1 MPRDALRGKPYSQI
15 MWFEPDDCS
24 RVAINVV
31 SFAINSVLHPSIVAT
46 NSVEKSRCLQFEP
59 IMIAVR
65 YSYGG
70 LTGSP
75 DESGQKRRE
84 KGLARAGNIRVRNG
98 LIQFAWRFLKFQP
111 DSELAD
117 GSGNAQLAGQ

>member
-1 MPRDALRGKPYSQI
+1 MSRIFTSNVAPQSTEDQSLALPRDALRGKPYSQI

-31 SFAINSVLHPSIVAT
+31 SFTINSVLHPWIVAT

-65 YSYGG
+65 
-70 LTGSP
+70 
-75 DESGQKRRE
+75 
-84 KGLARAGNIRVRNG
+84 
-98 LIQFAWRFLKFQP
+98 
-111 DSELAD
+111 
-117 GSGNAQLAGQ
+117 

>member
-1 MPRDALRGKPYSQI
+1 

-46 NSVEKSRCLQFEP
+46 NSVEKSRCLQFDP

-65 YSYGG
+65 Y
-70 LTGSP
+70 
-75 DESGQKRRE
+75 R
-84 KGLARAGNIRVRNG
+84 
-98 LIQFAWRFLKFQP
+98 
-111 DSELAD
+111 
-117 GSGNAQLAGQ
+117 